1 MRFGK
6 TLATI
11 LTLIILAGCA
21 GTRTQESAGEYVDD
35 VAITTKVKSKLL
47 ASPDTKGTAI
57 SVETFKGTVQLSGF
71 VDTAMEKR
79 KAEEIA
85 ADTDGVAR
93 VDNKIT
99 VKGS

>member
-21 GTRTQESAGEYVDD
+21 GTRTEESTGEFVDD
-35 VAITTKVKSKLL
+35 VAISTKVKSKLL

-57 SVETFKGTVQLSGF
+57 TVETFKGTVQLSGF

-85 ADTDGVAR
+85 ASTDGVAR
-93 VDNKIT
+93 VENKIT